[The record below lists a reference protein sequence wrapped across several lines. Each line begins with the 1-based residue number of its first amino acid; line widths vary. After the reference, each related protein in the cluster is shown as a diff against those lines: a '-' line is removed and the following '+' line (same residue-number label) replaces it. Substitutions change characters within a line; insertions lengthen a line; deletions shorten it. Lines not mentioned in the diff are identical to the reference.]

1 MGKNSPD
8 IPEYKEM
15 EDTPWIT
22 QARELANIGGEGLKK
37 NYNRVD
43 VFDEPTRQSLQARV
57 NDMYRTAESDYDRT
71 YRNTMQNLA
80 NKNYRQF
87 GTLNATPAAYNT
99 DMANLQS
106 QRHLADMAYNR
117 AKSYEDVVNNELQR
131 RYNTLNMYKGLY
143 GLGETP
149 YQQDVRNWETRNYNL
164 DRAYQNQLA
173 NSAGGFDF
181 GSLISGGINAGIA
194 GATGGIGNAL
204 GGELAKN
211 IFSNFGNS

>member
-8 IPEYKEM
+8 IPMYKEM

-22 QARELANIGGEGLKK
+22 QARELADIGGHGLKK
-37 NYNRVD
+37 NYSRVD

-99 DMANLQS
+99 DMANLQA

-131 RYNTLNMYKGLY
+131 RYNTLNMYKGL
-143 GLGETP
+143 
-149 YQQDVRNWETRNYNL
+149 
-164 DRAYQNQLA
+164 
-173 NSAGGFDF
+173 F
-181 GSLISGGINAGIA
+181 G
-194 GATGGIGNAL
+194 
-204 GGELAKN
+204 
-211 IFSNFGNS
+211 